1 MPTNPLWLEHTE
13 RAAWDTVQALRQQIE
28 AERARVEQFA
38 RLQESWP
45 KLLATLAALKSAHAL
60 ASDRPHELVEEL
72 GRELEQAR
80 KRFDELRRAAEQRD
94 RGPAPVLP
102 EQEPARI
109 AATAEQTPLALEQF
123 VTRFREQANARAGR
137 TARSYERVLDALET
151 KLDELEQ
158 ASRRELPEHALELAQ
173 LAYELARSARG

>member
-45 KLLATLAALKSAHAL
+45 KLLLTFARLKTEHDLKSE
-60 ASDRPHELVEEL
+60 RPHELVEEL
-72 GRELEQAR
+72 GRKLEAAR
-80 KRFDELRRAAEQRD
+80 AERDALSRAVEERERSALAVQGLPQRSSAAAA
-94 RGPAPVLP
+94 GP
-102 EQEPARI
+102 
-109 AATAEQTPLALEQF
+109 PLAFEQF
-123 VTRFREQANARAGR
+123 VTRLREHSSSSASG
-137 TARSYERVLDALET
+137 TARSYDRLLDALET

-158 ASRRELPEHALELAQ
+158 ASRRELAEHALELAQ
-173 LAYELARSARG
+173 LAYELARCAK